1 MIPGKAMLL
10 LITALLFCACATGRQ
25 GVAESPDE
33 PVADFG
39 GLFAGNAIS
48 NGGRRVKLVLDIQRS
63 GRELTGN
70 YSCAAGNAN
79 CRNQMTQGWVKGNVD
94 ESIFRVS
101 LQDGS
106 WCLFNLGMFYLSEGE
121 GGYTCYLGGSIVEQG
136 AFELKRVKPQ

>member
-10 LITALLFCACATGRQ
+10 LTTALLFWACATGRKR
-25 GVAESPDE
+25 VAEIPDE
-33 PVADFG
+33 PLGDFK

-48 NGGRRVKLVLDIQRS
+48 SDGRRVKLVLDIQRN

-79 CRNQMTQGWVKGNVD
+79 CRNQMTQGRVKGSVD

-106 WCLFNLGMFYLSEGE
+106 WCLFNLGMFYLNEGE
-121 GGYTCYLGGSIVEQG
+121 GDYTCYLGGSIVEQG
-136 AFELKRVKPQ
+136 AFELKRVVPQ